1 MSDTARLCELLQTQA
16 QLLRVRIAAEAG
28 IKEYEADWLPEAK
41 QVMRDATGKFAKKG
55 ATVDVPQQPT
65 PVQPG
70 MQMPQLQVPQ
80 VSIPQPQQIQQQ
92 VQNVTQNVNQ
102 EAQEL
107 KREIVSKLLAIREQA
122 QNPEQVKENVQKA
135 VEQKVEDVKTDI
147 AEKKL
152 EVSSELVELAS
163 KGLDKLV
170 ETNPEFTDKLLD
182 LMFGVDA
189 QEARDRL
196 ADMWEE
202 LHPELPNAIK
212 PDPYKELAEDLMNL
226 RGGDPKELGKD
237 LLRAFNKVG
246 YDYNK
251 MLDDLNNMPDKPP
264 FVQVMGK
271 AAAMTIPI
279 AMFLGATLAPE
290 IGIGMF
296 MGDNLAIIL
305 TNAAVGQFW
314 SFAANKVM
322 DKAEVDNPIARIGVD
337 LLVGTAATSGALDV
351 RGIYRLGFHR
361 SAKIAESRVDD
372 FIANFDNYV
381 RENIVSGKA
390 IEKIELKKNNVLRD
404 LDESNHIVFTL
415 GGAGDTD
422 KAQSKL
428 IALTLNRSKDQ
439 EIEKTVFFPFVDRKI
454 FAPDLTKEDT
464 ELIAL
469 GKAGREYFKATMK
482 NFHNEDAISL
492 AVQVAAL
499 KKKYP
504 EKEVT
509 LMGYCGGG
517 LIAREAS
524 EILKIMGVKTKN
536 NITIASPFA
545 GMTSAQDFTNI
556 LSEND
561 VYLNFLRPRNNLY
574 LNTVT
579 DHMEYFEDP
588 FLKKMLARILG
599 DQNVETKDL
608 KLYNE
613 FTKITEEMSTGYIY
627 KKFNLAFDDLKEVGL
642 NFFKKQR
649 KINSDDYIEIVKK
662 MDGESVDIYKKREQV
677 KIGLNEMEYELMKNQ
692 ESDKE
697 VLSLFLKLRKN
708 YEEGIDTFLA
718 NIYRERYLGLDIQV
732 LLKNNI
738 KEVDL
743 DSVLGKQNI
752 DNHKQ
757 EIQSIKDYLKKI
769 EDIIS
774 DQGEESSLSFATY
787 TKNKLKKSLAIKEYN
802 LDLAIKNAESKIKR
816 K

>member
-1 MSDTARLCELLQTQA
+1 MSDTARLCELLQA
-16 QLLRVRIAAEAG
+16 QVQMLRVRITAEAG

-41 QVMRDATGKFAKKG
+41 KVMRDATGKFAKKG
-55 ATVDVPQQPT
+55 ATVDVPQQPV

-70 MQMPQLQVPQ
+70 IQMPQLQVPQ
-80 VSIPQPQQIQQQ
+80 ISIPQPQQIQQQ

-107 KREIVSKLLAIREQA
+107 KREIVNKLLAIREQA
-122 QNPEQVKENVQKA
+122 QNPEQVKENIQKA
-135 VEQKVEDVKTDI
+135 VEQKVEEVKTDI

-196 ADMWEE
+196 ADAWEE

-290 IGIGMF
+290 IGLGML

-372 FIANFDNYV
+372 FVENFDDYMKSKFKSTTAGKTIK
-381 RENIVSGKA
+381 RLEEADTIIV
-390 IEKIELKKNNVLRD
+390 
-404 LDESNHIVFTL
+404 TL
-415 GGAGDTD
+415 GGAGDAD
-422 KAQSKL
+422 QRQAQL
-428 IALTLNRSKDQ
+428 IAATFNRIRKNDES
-439 EIEKTVFFPFVDRKI
+439 EKITFLPFMDRKI
-454 FAPDLTKEDT
+454 FPVGETSEDT
-464 ELIAL
+464 EFSAI
-469 GKAGREYFKATMK
+469 GKVIKAYTKDTFKK
-482 NFHNEDAISL
+482 FHNEDAITL
-492 AVQVAAL
+492 AVQIAAM

-504 EKEVT
+504 DKDFR
-509 LMGYCGGG
+509 LLGYCGGG
-517 LIAREAS
+517 MVAREAS
-524 EILKIMGVKTKN
+524 EILKVMGIKTKN
-536 NITIASPFA
+536 NITIASPFVS
-545 GMTSAQDFTNI
+545 MTSGRNFTNI
-556 LSEND
+556 ISHHD
-561 VYLNFLRPRNNLY
+561 IKSDFTRPRNNLY
-574 LNTVT
+574 LNTVS
-579 DHMEYFEDP
+579 DHMKYFEDP
-588 FLKKMLARILG
+588 FLKEIVAKILNG
-599 DQNVETKDL
+599 QKVNTKDL
-608 KLYNE
+608 KLYTD
-613 FTKITEEMSTGYIY
+613 FTEITKKLDMGYLY
-627 KKFNLAFDDLKEVGL
+627 KKLKFDDIDQMTSDLTGIE
-642 NFFKKQR
+642 KKMSYDDHIKLVE
-649 KINSDDYIEIVKK
+649 KIDKNISDISQKKNEVKK
-662 MDGESVDIYKKREQV
+662 LLD
-677 KIGLNEMEYELMKNQ
+677 EMESTLMKNP
-692 ESDKE
+692 EVNKKE
-697 VLSLFLKLRKN
+697 IGLFILLRKN
-708 YEEGIDTFLA
+708 YENGIDTFMG
-718 NIYRERYLGLDIQV
+718 NIYQGKFQKLGYAKFLDKNIPV
-732 LLKNNI
+732 LNETSLTGKKVI
-738 KEVDL
+738 SEYKEKIPL
-743 DSVLGKQNI
+743 
-752 DNHKQ
+752 
-757 EIQSIKDYLKKI
+757 IKDFIKQLDTMI
-769 EDIIS
+769 A
-774 DQGEESSLSFATY
+774 DQGEESYLSFSNYARQQ
-787 TKNKLKKSLAIKEYN
+787 
-802 LDLAIKNAESKIKR
+802 LDNAMRAKAFVFRFRKITDVF
-816 K
+816 